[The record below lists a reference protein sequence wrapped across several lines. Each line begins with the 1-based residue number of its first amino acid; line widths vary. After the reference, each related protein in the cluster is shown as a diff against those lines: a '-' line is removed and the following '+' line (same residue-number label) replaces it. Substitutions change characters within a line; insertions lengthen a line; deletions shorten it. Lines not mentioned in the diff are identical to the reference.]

1 MICDILY
8 KRGDLVNLNQL
19 HYFVKLAETEH
30 YTRAAEEL
38 NISQP
43 SLSHAI
49 SSLESELGTKLF
61 EKRGRNIVL
70 TRYGDIFR
78 EYSEQSLKILDTGVR
93 KVRSLTGQTEG
104 VIELAYIYT
113 LGSEFVPQLVSD
125 FIHAYE
131 ELNVKFRFTAGNTS
145 EVIQGLKDE
154 KYDIGFCSMA
164 EKESGIQFTP
174 VGTENLVVVVPKGHP
189 LSYSESVDLEQ
200 AAVYPQIFYTPNSGL
215 RPVVD
220 RMFEQLKISPEIAY
234 EIEEDGSMAGLVARN
249 FGIAVMPEIPIL
261 KMLDVDV
268 LRIRN
273 QHERRYVYMA
283 RNREQY
289 EPPLVQRFEEYV
301 KKRRRL

>member
-1 MICDILY
+1 MNCDILY
-8 KRGDLVNLNQL
+8 KRGGFMNLNQL
-19 HYFVKLAETEH
+19 YYFIKLAETEH

-38 NISQP
+38 NITQP

-49 SSLESELGTKLF
+49 STLEGELGTKLF
-61 EKRGRNIVL
+61 EKRGRNVVL
-70 TRYGDIFR
+70 TRYGSFFR
-78 EYSEQSLKILDTGVR
+78 EYVEQALKTLDTGVR
-93 KVRSLTGQTEG
+93 KVRALTGQTEG

-125 FIHAYE
+125 FIHTYE
-131 ELNVKFRFTAGNTS
+131 ELNVKFRFTVGNTS

-164 EKESGIQFTP
+164 ERESGIQFTP

-189 LSYSESVDLEQ
+189 LAYSGSVDLEQ
-200 AAVYPQIFYTPNSGL
+200 AAAYPQIFYTPNSGL

-220 RMFEQLKISPEIAY
+220 RMFEQLKVRLDIAY
-234 EIEEDGSMAGLVARN
+234 EIEEDGSMAGLVAQN
-249 FGIAVMPEIPIL
+249 FGIAVMPEIPVL

-273 QHERRYVYMA
+273 QHEKRYVYMA

-289 EPPLVQRFEEYV
+289 EPPLVRRFEEYV
-301 KKRRRL
+301 KRRGL